1 MHQSGA
7 SEEEARKHMKFLIGE
22 TWKQMNQDRVTNSP
36 FCKAFIE
43 IATNLGRMA
52 QCMYQHGDAHSVQ
65 DRETKDR
72 VLSLLINP
80 ISIRVLEDAE
90 VD

>member
-1 MHQSGA
+1 
-7 SEEEARKHMKFLIGE
+7 
-22 TWKQMNQDRVTNSP
+22 
-36 FCKAFIE
+36 
-43 IATNLGRMA
+43 MA
-52 QCMYQHGDAHSVQ
+52 QCMYQHGDGHVH
-65 DRETKDR
+65 DPETKDR